1 MAHLL
6 YSLAD
11 IPAESGEDFER
22 FRVAMVEFMS
32 RTWGQRMSEV
42 HPGKLLLDMLG
53 LLRRHRV
60 RMAPAFTIVNIAIAV
75 TEGIGRQ
82 LDPDLDLMAEAIPF
96 FMAHPSLAAP
106 GAEG

>member
-6 YSLAD
+6 YSLALNPTQD
-11 IPAESGEDFER
+11 GEGFER
-22 FRVAMVEFMS
+22 FRAALAQLIAHTSVH
-32 RTWGQRMSEV
+32 RMAEV
-42 HPGKLLLDMLG
+42 HPGKVLIEMLG

-82 LDPDLDLMAEAIPF
+82 LDPDLDLMAEALPF
-96 FMAHPSLAAP
+96 FVAHPALFQAS
-106 GAEG
+106 